1 MARALRIEYAG
12 AVYHVM
18 SRGDRREAIF
28 RDDKDR
34 ESFLELLTE
43 ASKKTGWEVHALC
56 LMGNHF
62 HLVIETPQPNL
73 AVGMKWFLGIYTG
86 RFNRRHRL
94 VGHLFG
100 GRYKALIVDAQ
111 TLGYLLTVC
120 EYVHLNPVRA
130 KLIKPED
137 PLKSYRW
144 SSFPEY
150 LKPAAKRWPWLRT
163 DRLLGEMR
171 LDPNKSSHRLRFE
184 TETEARRIQDQSPE
198 EWKSIRRGWYFGGET
213 LKERLLSNAEDDL
226 VREHPRAPREES
238 ETARAERIVKE
249 ELKAIGWKEGHLK
262 RTRKGD
268 PGKVRIARR
277 LRQETTKTLAWIAS
291 RLEMGSWTYVSN
303 LLRQTGGLNRK

>member
-171 LDPNKSSHRLRFE
+171 LDPAKSSHRLRFE
-184 TETEARRIQDQSPE
+184 AESEARRIQDQSPE
-198 EWKSIRRGWYFGGET
+198 E
-213 LKERLLSNAEDDL
+213 
-226 VREHPRAPREES
+226 
-238 ETARAERIVKE
+238 
-249 ELKAIGWKEGHLK
+249 
-262 RTRKGD
+262 
-268 PGKVRIARR
+268 
-277 LRQETTKTLAWIAS
+277 
-291 RLEMGSWTYVSN
+291 
-303 LLRQTGGLNRK
+303 